1 VPEQV
6 LRGVA
11 MHYYE
16 QADRAENPEVRQ
28 NSFREAAK
36 YLGLLTKREDAKPD
50 DFLNLGRSL
59 LDLGDFKNAADPL
72 DRYLRNTK
80 EPIPRCVGLT
90 ALAQAQI
97 GLRDFDAAQK
107 AVDEALPLLNEGRLY
122 ALAKI
127 ADGDI
132 QSGRGNFEAGAK
144 RYEEISVLID
154 DEEVTPKA
162 LEKAIDAYEK
172 AGKTEDAKRILN
184 TLQSRYPEYFQRK
197 RKQG

>member
-1 VPEQV
+1 V

-72 DRYLRNTK
+72 DKYLRTTK
-80 EPIPRCVGLT
+80 EPIPRCVGLA

-144 RYEEISVLID
+144 
-154 DEEVTPKA
+154 
-162 LEKAIDAYEK
+162 
-172 AGKTEDAKRILN
+172 
-184 TLQSRYPEYFQRK
+184 
-197 RKQG
+197 